1 MKYKQ
6 KLDQTK
12 QTSTEDSQ
20 YPAWKQQEL
29 NWDSTVSSQESTKL
43 EVVGQ
48 TPTKECTRCGV
59 DLIVGKNWLLSA
71 VEKQWYLCRS
81 CNAANTARL
90 RRANP
95 ERVKLDHHKEMY
107 VNGKYISRKHP
118 LYKPGRYKSFGD
130 AAFESLDNYKTS
142 KQGQVYILYS
152 PAYPSWVKIGMAV
165 DAEDR
170 LKQFQTGSPY
180 RDYILIKA
188 YDTDDRRKAESEI
201 HELLRK
207 THGSKNEWFV
217 IAAPVAKE
225 ILDGYFNEND

>member
-1 MKYKQ
+1 
-6 KLDQTK
+6 LG
-12 QTSTEDSQ
+12 
-20 YPAWKQQEL
+20 
-29 NWDSTVSSQESTKL
+29 
-43 EVVGQ
+43 VVGQ
-48 TPTKECTRCGV
+48 KHTKLCAKCSAVLEPK
-59 DLIVGKNWLLSA
+59 KNWSVSRESKNELI
-71 VEKQWYLCRS
+71 CRPCKNEYNS
-81 CNAANTARL
+81 KR
-90 RRANP
+90 
-95 ERVKLDHHKEMY
+95 MW
-107 VNGKYISRKHP
+107 VNGKHISKKHP

-130 AAFESLDNYKTS
+130 AAFESLDNYKTA

-152 PAYPSWVKIGMAV
+152 PAYPSWIKVGMAI

-225 ILDGYFNEND
+225 ILDGYFDENS

>member
-6 KLDQTK
+6 KLEQTK

-20 YPAWKQQEL
+20 SPAWKQQEL
-29 NWDSTVSSQESTKL
+29 NLDSTVSSQESTRL
-43 EVVGQ
+43 EAVGQ
-48 TPTKECTRCGV
+48 THTKDCIRCGV
-59 DLIVGKNWLLSA
+59 ALQIEVNWISSMA
-71 VEKQWYLCRS
+71 IRRKYICNDCR
-81 CNAANTARL
+81 
-90 RRANP
+90 
-95 ERVKLDHHKEMY
+95 LDWNKTRMY
-107 VNGKYISRKHP
+107 VNGKYISFKHP

-130 AAFESLDNYKTS
+130 AAFESLDNYKTA

-207 THGSKNEWFV
+207 THGNKNEWFV

-225 ILDGYFNEND
+225 ILDGYFDENN

>member
-6 KLDQTK
+6 KLEQTK

-20 YPAWKQQEL
+20 SPAWKQQEL
-29 NWDSTVSSQESTKL
+29 NLDSTVSSQESTRL
-43 EVVGQ
+43 EAVGQ
-48 TPTKECTRCGV
+48 THTKDCIRCGV
-59 DLIVGKNWLLSA
+59 ALQIEVNWISSMA
-71 VEKQWYLCRS
+71 IRRKYLCND
-81 CNAANTARL
+81 CRL
-90 RRANP
+90 DWNKTR
-95 ERVKLDHHKEMY
+95 MY
-107 VNGKYISRKHP
+107 VNGKYISFKHP
-118 LYKPGRYKSFGD
+118 LYKPGKYKSFGD
-130 AAFESLDNYKTS
+130 AAFESLDNYKTA

-207 THGSKNEWFV
+207 THGNKNEWFV

-225 ILDGYFNEND
+225 ILDGYFDENN

>member
-1 MKYKQ
+1 M
-6 KLDQTK
+6 
-12 QTSTEDSQ
+12 E
-20 YPAWKQQEL
+20 A
-29 NWDSTVSSQESTKL
+29 
-43 EVVGQ
+43 VGQ
-48 TPTKECTRCGV
+48 RHTKECIYCGV
-59 DLIVGKNWLLSA
+59 SLVSNQNWHDSDKRISIFICTPCKNKKN
-71 VEKQWYLCRS
+71 KQR
-81 CNAANTARL
+81 
-90 RRANP
+90 
-95 ERVKLDHHKEMY
+95 MY
-107 VNGKYISRKHP
+107 VNGKYIPLSHP
-118 LYKPGRYKSFGD
+118 LHKPGKYKSFGD

>member
-1 MKYKQ
+1 MAQAGQ
-6 KLDQTK
+6 KHTNIVENTLG
-12 QTSTEDSQ
+12 TSV
-20 YPAWKQQEL
+20 K
-29 NWDSTVSSQESTKL
+29 
-43 EVVGQ
+43 
-48 TPTKECTRCGV
+48 
-59 DLIVGKNWLLSA
+59 
-71 VEKQWYLCRS
+71 
-81 CNAANTARL
+81 
-90 RRANP
+90 NP
-95 ERVKLDHHKEMY
+95 ERFKFIDGQWWYTGDSDREKRSLESYTKKNKNRMFVD
-107 VNGKYISRKHP
+107 GKYIPKSHP
-118 LYKPGRYKSFGD
+118 LHKPGNYKGFTD

-225 ILDGYFNEND
+225 ILDGYFNEDN

>member
-1 MKYKQ
+1 MMKYKQ

-12 QTSTEDSQ
+12 QTSTEDLQ

-29 NWDSTVSSQESTKL
+29 NLGLTVSSQETTKL

-48 TPTKECTRCGV
+48 KHIKENCNTCGV
-59 DLIVGKNWLLSA
+59 ELTDTNWNLSW
-71 VEKQWYLCRS
+71 KKINRTQCKDC
-81 CNAANTARL
+81 CNPNRKIH
-90 RRANP
+90 NP
-95 ERVKLDHHKEMY
+95 NRMWVD
-107 VNGKYISRKHP
+107 GKYISKKHP
-118 LYKPGRYKSFGD
+118 LYKPGKYKSFGE
-130 AAFESLDNYKTS
+130 AAFESLSNYKTA

-152 PAYPSWVKIGMAV
+152 PAYPSWVKVGMAI

-207 THGSKNEWFV
+207 TYGSKNEWFV

-225 ILDGYFNEND
+225 ILDGYFNEDN

>member
-29 NWDSTVSSQESTKL
+29 NLGLTVSSQESTKL

-48 TPTKECTRCGV
+48 RHTKECIKCGV
-59 DLIVGKNWLLSA
+59 SLVSNKNWLDSDKRINIFICTTCKNKKN
-71 VEKQWYLCRS
+71 KQRMW
-81 CNAANTARL
+81 
-90 RRANP
+90 
-95 ERVKLDHHKEMY
+95 
-107 VNGKYISRKHP
+107 VNGKYIPLTHP
-118 LYKPGRYKSFGD
+118 LHKPGRYKSFGD

-225 ILDGYFNEND
+225 ILDGYFNEDN

>member
-29 NWDSTVSSQESTKL
+29 NLGLTVSSQETTKL
-43 EVVGQ
+43 EAVGQ
-48 TPTKECTRCGV
+48 KHIKENCNTCGV
-59 DLIVGKNWLLSA
+59 ELTDTNWNLSW
-71 VEKQWYLCRS
+71 KKINRTQCKDC
-81 CNAANTARL
+81 CNPNRKIH
-90 RRANP
+90 NP
-95 ERVKLDHHKEMY
+95 NRMY
-107 VNGKYISRKHP
+107 VNGKYILKNHP
-118 LYKPGRYKSFGD
+118 LHKPGRYKSFGD

-207 THGSKNEWFV
+207 TYGNRNEWFV
-217 IAAPVAKE
+217 IAAPVAE
-225 ILDGYFNEND
+225 RILDGYFDEDN

>member
-6 KLDQTK
+6 KLDQAK

-20 YPAWKQQEL
+20 SPAWKQQEL
-29 NWDSTVSSQESTKL
+29 NLGLTVSSQETTKL

-48 TPTKECTRCGV
+48 TPTKECIHCGV
-59 DLIVGKNWLLSA
+59 SLVSNQNWHDSDKRISLFICTPCKNKKN
-71 VEKQWYLCRS
+71 KQR
-81 CNAANTARL
+81 
-90 RRANP
+90 
-95 ERVKLDHHKEMY
+95 MY
-107 VNGKYISRKHP
+107 VNGKYIPLSHP
-118 LYKPGRYKSFGD
+118 LHKPGNYKSFGD

-207 THGSKNEWFV
+207 THASKNEWFV
-217 IAAPVAKE
+217 ISAPVAKE
-225 ILDGYFNEND
+225 ILDGYFNEDN

>member
-1 MKYKQ
+1 M
-6 KLDQTK
+6 
-12 QTSTEDSQ
+12 
-20 YPAWKQQEL
+20 
-29 NWDSTVSSQESTKL
+29 

-48 TPTKECTRCGV
+48 RHTKECIKCGV
-59 DLIVGKNWLLSA
+59 SLVSNKNWLDSDKRINIFICTTCKNKKN
-71 VEKQWYLCRS
+71 KQRMW
-81 CNAANTARL
+81 
-90 RRANP
+90 
-95 ERVKLDHHKEMY
+95 
-107 VNGKYISRKHP
+107 VNGKYIPLTHP
-118 LYKPGRYKSFGD
+118 LHKPGRYKSFGD

-225 ILDGYFNEND
+225 ILDGYFNEDN

>member
-1 MKYKQ
+1 M
-6 KLDQTK
+6 
-12 QTSTEDSQ
+12 
-20 YPAWKQQEL
+20 
-29 NWDSTVSSQESTKL
+29 

-48 TPTKECTRCGV
+48 KHTRDCIDCGV
-59 DLIVGKNWLLSA
+59 ELTVGGNCHLSSFN
-71 VEKQWYLCRS
+71 KKYYICNS
-81 CNAANTARL
+81 CL
-90 RRANP
+90 RERTKRHNRANP
-95 ERVKLDHHKEMY
+95 EDLTRRNNSRMF
-107 VNGKYISRKHP
+107 VNGKYISTKHP
-118 LYKPGRYKSFGD
+118 LYKPGTYKSFGD
-130 AAFESLDNYKTS
+130 AAFESLDNYKTA

-188 YDTDDRRKAESEI
+188 YDTDDRRKAESEV

-225 ILDGYFNEND
+225 ILDGYFDENS

>member
-1 MKYKQ
+1 M
-6 KLDQTK
+6 
-12 QTSTEDSQ
+12 
-20 YPAWKQQEL
+20 
-29 NWDSTVSSQESTKL
+29 

-48 TPTKECTRCGV
+48 RLTEEKYCTKCGITKS
-59 DLIVGKNWLLSA
+59 LNEFHRHSTKLSGYETYCKPCQRKNSR
-71 VEKQWYLCRS
+71 EH
-81 CNAANTARL
+81 
-90 RRANP
+90 
-95 ERVKLDHHKEMY
+95 VKKRMY
-107 VNGKYISRKHP
+107 VNGKYISMKHP
-118 LYKPGRYKSFGD
+118 LHKPGHYKSFGD
-130 AAFESLDNYKTS
+130 AAFASLDNYKTA

-188 YDTDDRRKAESEI
+188 YDTDDRRKAESEV

-225 ILDGYFNEND
+225 ILDGYFDENS

>member
-29 NWDSTVSSQESTKL
+29 NLDSTVSSQESTKL

-48 TPTKECTRCGV
+48 RLTKECIDCGV
-59 DLIVGKNWLLSA
+59 SLVSNQNWRGSDKRISIFICTPCKNKKN
-71 VEKQWYLCRS
+71 KQR
-81 CNAANTARL
+81 
-90 RRANP
+90 
-95 ERVKLDHHKEMY
+95 MY
-107 VNGKYISRKHP
+107 VNGKYISLTHP
-118 LYKPGRYKSFGD
+118 LHKPGHYKSFGD

-170 LKQFQTGSPY
+170 LKHFQTGSPY

-188 YDTDDRRKAESEI
+188 YDTDDRRKAESEV

-207 THGSKNEWFV
+207 THGNKNEWFV

-225 ILDGYFNEND
+225 ILDGYFNEDN

>member
-6 KLDQTK
+6 KLEQTK

-20 YPAWKQQEL
+20 SPAWKQQEL
-29 NWDSTVSSQESTKL
+29 NLDSTVSSQESTRL
-43 EVVGQ
+43 EAVGQ
-48 TPTKECTRCGV
+48 THTKDCIRCGV
-59 DLIVGKNWLLSA
+59 ALQIEVNWISSMA
-71 VEKQWYLCRS
+71 IQRKYICNDCR
-81 CNAANTARL
+81 
-90 RRANP
+90 
-95 ERVKLDHHKEMY
+95 LDWNKTRMY
-107 VNGKYISRKHP
+107 VNGKYISFKHP
-118 LYKPGRYKSFGD
+118 LYKPGKYKSFGD
-130 AAFESLDNYKTS
+130 AAFESLDNYKTA

-207 THGSKNEWFV
+207 THGNKNEWFV

-225 ILDGYFNEND
+225 ILDGYFDENN